1 MRVLI
6 VDDHVLFRAGI
17 TLLLSRLDAQ
27 IEVTDVG
34 SVEQALVLAGS
45 TPPDF
50 ELVLLDLN
58 LHGMQGLDGL
68 RSVRQAFPGSAIVI
82 LSGLEST
89 EAMREARAKGAKG
102 YIPKAASADSML
114 EALRKV
120 LDGAT
125 HFPLI
130 EPAATTEP
138 RLTPRQ
144 RDILQ
149 LLCEG
154 RSNKEIARQLAMS
167 DNTVRSHLQFM
178 FRALGVG
185 SRTEAAFAAR
195 RMGLV

>member
-6 VDDHVLFRAGI
+6 VDDHALFRAGI
-17 TLLLSRLDAQ
+17 ALLLSRLDPE

-34 SVEQALVLAGS
+34 SVEQALALTKS
-45 TPPDF
+45 TQPAF
-50 ELVLLDLN
+50 ALVLLDLN

-82 LSGLEST
+82 LSGLESP

-102 YIPKAASADSML
+102 YIVKTGSADSML
-114 EALRKV
+114 DALRKV
-120 LDGAT
+120 LDGET

-130 EPAATTEP
+130 ETAATTQP

-144 RDILQ
+144 REILQ

-154 RSNKEIARQLAMS
+154 RSNKEIALKLAMS
-167 DNTVRSHLQFM
+167 DNTVRSHLLFI

-195 RMGLV
+195 RMGLL

>member
-6 VDDHVLFRAGI
+6 VDDHALFRAGI
-17 TLLLSRLDAQ
+17 ALLLSRLDAQ

-34 SVEQALVLAGS
+34 SVEQALVLAKS

-50 ELVLLDLN
+50 ALVLLDLN
-58 LHGMQGLDGL
+58 LHGTQGLGGL

-82 LSGLEST
+82 LSGLESP
-89 EAMREARAKGAKG
+89 EAMQEARAKGAKG
-102 YIPKAASADSML
+102 YIVKATSADAML
-114 EALRKV
+114 DALRKV
-120 LDGAT
+120 LNGAT

-130 EPAATTEP
+130 EAAATTEP

-144 RDILQ
+144 REILQ

-154 RSNKEIARQLAMS
+154 RSNKEIALQLAMS
-167 DNTVRSHLQFM
+167 DNTVRSHLLFM

-195 RMGLV
+195 RMGLL